1 MLVSLVQDGV
11 TLNFTW
17 LKDDLPLTYDGVRV
31 SLITGVHSANVSF
44 TSVEEGDGGIYQCRV
59 VSLLR
64 GLEGPATKSAYLR
77 VTTPTSEWGRGRE
90 KGKGEWDK

>member
-1 MLVSLVQDGV
+1 MLVSLMQDGV

-31 SLITGVHSANVSF
+31 SLITGAHSANVSF